1 MAFKTLSTL
10 ANEWSE
16 STYTVSEVSAH
27 LKEYLES
34 NPLLSDLTVVGE
46 VANHRKPGSGHH
58 YFTLRDERASLNCV
72 MFRSGRGGRFLQ
84 DGAQAIIRGRISMY
98 VARGDVQL
106 YADSVRPAGQGALQQ
121 AFEELKARLS
131 AEGLFDPGR
140 KRPLPEFPGRIAVIT
155 SPTGAVIQDIL
166 NVLSRRYPLV
176 EVVVIPSAVQGERA
190 APELV
195 GAFETLDS
203 ESDIDLVILA
213 RGGGSLEDLWSFN
226 EEQVA
231 RAIFAS
237 RIPVVSAIGHETDFT
252 IIDQVADMRAPTPS
266 AAAELVVPDRLALR
280 RELDDSLDRYGRAV
294 ASLIEARRTEI
305 SRRVRWLESGLPDA
319 GTWRRRVDD
328 LARIAGASMLG
339 RLALAKGQVE
349 SISLQLEALNPVAI
363 LNRGFS
369 VVQKATSNRKSGA
382 GQVVTKQDQVADGE
396 GLVITVADGV
406 IKATAGGEKAAKA
419 PVKKRRAVPQ
429 ESGMKRLL

>member
-1 MAFKTLSTL
+1 MAPTDLSTR
-10 ANEWSE
+10 ASEWGE
-16 STYTVSEVSAH
+16 SVYTVSEVSGH
-27 LKEYLES
+27 LKDYLES
-34 NPLLSDLTVVGE
+34 NPVLADLTVIGE

-72 MFRSGRGGRFLQ
+72 MFRSGRGGRYLQ
-84 DGAQAIIRGRISMY
+84 DGAQAVIRGRISMY

-106 YADSVRPAGQGALQQ
+106 YAESVRPAGQGALQQ

-213 RGGGSLEDLWSFN
+213 RGGGSLEDLWPFN

-237 RIPVVSAIGHETDFT
+237 RIPVVSAVGHETDVT
-252 IIDQVADMRAPTPS
+252 IADFVADVRAPTPS
-266 AAAELVVPDRLALR
+266 AAAELATPDVMDLAARLAGAVYSMESRLVRMLGEARTALEQDIDRLGMRVPDTKTPRQQIDVMLRSAGLA
-280 RELDDSLDRYGRAV
+280 V
-294 ASLIEARRTEI
+294 
-305 SRRVRWLESGLPDA
+305 RRVLEAKRADLHTLDVQLAALGPAKILGRGYAMVRSANGSVLTSVEGIDA
-319 GTWRRRVDD
+319 GD
-328 LARIAGASMLG
+328 LM
-339 RLALAKGQVE
+339 
-349 SISLQLEALNPVAI
+349 SITF
-363 LNRGFS
+363 G
-369 VVQKATSNRKSGA
+369 
-382 GQVVTKQDQVADGE
+382 DGE
-396 GLVITVADGV
+396 VDA
-406 IKATAGGEKAAKA
+406 EAK
-419 PVKKRRAVPQ
+419 VVRRN
-429 ESGMKRLL
+429 S

>member
-1 MAFKTLSTL
+1 MASKTLSTL

-16 STYTVSEVSAH
+16 SAYTVSEVSAH

-84 DGAQAIIRGRISMY
+84 DGAQAVIRGRISMY

-121 AFEELKARLS
+121 AFEELKARLN

-166 NVLSRRYPLV
+166 NVFSRRYPLV

-195 GAFETLDS
+195 GAFETLDF
-203 ESDIDLVILA
+203 ETGIDLVILA
-213 RGGGSLEDLWSFN
+213 RGGGSLEDLWPFN
-226 EEQVA
+226 EELVA

-237 RIPVVSAIGHETDFT
+237 RIPVVSAVGHETDVT
-252 IIDQVADMRAPTPS
+252 IADFVADVRAPTPS
-266 AAAELVVPDRLALR
+266 AAAEMATPNVMDLAARVAGDAYSMESRLVTQLR
-280 RELDDSLDRYGRAV
+280 D
-294 ASLIEARRTEI
+294 
-305 SRRVRWLESGLPDA
+305 
-319 GTWRRRVDD
+319 
-328 LARIAGASMLG
+328 ARIALEQHIDRLEMRVPDTKTPRQQIDSMLRSAGLAVG
-339 RLALAKGQVE
+339 RV
-349 SISLQLEALNPVAI
+349 LEAKRADLHTLEVQLAALGPAKI
-363 LNRGFS
+363 LGRGYAMVRS
-369 VVQKATSNRKSGA
+369 
-382 GQVVTKQDQVADGE
+382 
-396 GLVITVADGV
+396 
-406 IKATAGGEKAAKA
+406 
-419 PVKKRRAVPQ
+419 
-429 ESGMKRLL
+429 ESGSVLTGVEGIDPGDLMSITFSDGDVDAEAKVVRRNS

>member
-1 MAFKTLSTL
+1 MAPTDLSTR
-10 ANEWSE
+10 ASEWGE
-16 STYTVSEVSAH
+16 SVYTVSEVSGH
-27 LKEYLES
+27 LKDYLES
-34 NPLLSDLTVVGE
+34 NPVLADLTVIGE

-72 MFRSGRGGRFLQ
+72 MFRSGRGGRYLQ
-84 DGAQAIIRGRISMY
+84 DGAQAVVRGRISMY

-106 YADSVRPAGQGALQQ
+106 YAESVRPAGQGALQQ

-213 RGGGSLEDLWSFN
+213 RGGGSLEDLWPFN

-237 RIPVVSAIGHETDFT
+237 RIPVVSAVGHETDVT
-252 IIDQVADMRAPTPS
+252 IADFVADVRAPTPS
-266 AAAELVVPDRLALR
+266 AAAELATPDVMDLAARLAGAVYSMESRLVRMLGEARTALEQDIDRLGMRVPDTKTPRQQIDVMLRSAGLA
-280 RELDDSLDRYGRAV
+280 V
-294 ASLIEARRTEI
+294 
-305 SRRVRWLESGLPDA
+305 RRVLEAKRADLHTLDVQLAALGPAKILGRGYAMVRSANGSVLTSVEGIDA
-319 GTWRRRVDD
+319 GD
-328 LARIAGASMLG
+328 LM
-339 RLALAKGQVE
+339 
-349 SISLQLEALNPVAI
+349 SITF
-363 LNRGFS
+363 G
-369 VVQKATSNRKSGA
+369 
-382 GQVVTKQDQVADGE
+382 DGE
-396 GLVITVADGV
+396 VDA
-406 IKATAGGEKAAKA
+406 EAK
-419 PVKKRRAVPQ
+419 VVRRN
-429 ESGMKRLL
+429 S

>member
-1 MAFKTLSTL
+1 MAPTDLSTR
-10 ANEWSE
+10 ASEWGE
-16 STYTVSEVSAH
+16 SVYTVSEVSGH
-27 LKEYLES
+27 LKDYLES
-34 NPLLSDLTVVGE
+34 NPVLADLTVIGE

-72 MFRSGRGGRFLQ
+72 MFRSGRGGRYLQ
-84 DGAQAIIRGRISMY
+84 DGAQAVIRGRISMY

-106 YADSVRPAGQGALQQ
+106 YAESVRPAGQGALQQ

-237 RIPVVSAIGHETDFT
+237 RIPVVSAVGHETDVT
-252 IIDQVADMRAPTPS
+252 IADFVADVRAPTPS
-266 AAAELVVPDRLALR
+266 AAAELATPDVMDLAARLAGAVYSMESRLVRMLGEARTALEQDIDRLGMRVPDTKTPRQQIDVMLRSAGLA
-280 RELDDSLDRYGRAV
+280 V
-294 ASLIEARRTEI
+294 
-305 SRRVRWLESGLPDA
+305 RRVLEAKRADLHTLDVQLAALGPAKILGRGYAMVRSANGSVLTSVEGIDA
-319 GTWRRRVDD
+319 GD
-328 LARIAGASMLG
+328 LM
-339 RLALAKGQVE
+339 
-349 SISLQLEALNPVAI
+349 SITF
-363 LNRGFS
+363 G
-369 VVQKATSNRKSGA
+369 
-382 GQVVTKQDQVADGE
+382 DGE
-396 GLVITVADGV
+396 VDA
-406 IKATAGGEKAAKA
+406 EAK
-419 PVKKRRAVPQ
+419 VVRRN
-429 ESGMKRLL
+429 S

>member
-1 MAFKTLSTL
+1 MEPKTLSNP
-10 ANEWSE
+10 ADAWSE

-84 DGAQAIIRGRISMY
+84 DGAQAVIRGRISMY

-121 AFEELKARLS
+121 AFEELKARLN

-166 NVLSRRYPLV
+166 NVFSRRYPLV

-203 ESDIDLVILA
+203 ETSIDLVILA
-213 RGGGSLEDLWSFN
+213 RGGGSLEDLWPFN

-237 RIPVVSAIGHETDFT
+237 RIPVVSAVGHETDVT
-252 IIDQVADMRAPTPS
+252 IADFVADVRAPTPS
-266 AAAELVVPDRLALR
+266 AAAEMATPNVMDLAARVAGAAYSMESRLVTQLR
-280 RELDDSLDRYGRAV
+280 D
-294 ASLIEARRTEI
+294 
-305 SRRVRWLESGLPDA
+305 
-319 GTWRRRVDD
+319 
-328 LARIAGASMLG
+328 ARIALEQHIDRLEMRVPDTKTPRQQIDSMLRSAGLAVG
-339 RLALAKGQVE
+339 RV
-349 SISLQLEALNPVAI
+349 LEAKRADLHTLEVQLAALGPAKI
-363 LNRGFS
+363 LGRGYAMVRS
-369 VVQKATSNRKSGA
+369 
-382 GQVVTKQDQVADGE
+382 
-396 GLVITVADGV
+396 
-406 IKATAGGEKAAKA
+406 
-419 PVKKRRAVPQ
+419 
-429 ESGMKRLL
+429 ESGSVLTGVEGIDPGDLMSITFSDGDVDAEAKVVRRNS

>member
-1 MAFKTLSTL
+1 MAPTDLSTR
-10 ANEWSE
+10 ASEWGE
-16 STYTVSEVSAH
+16 SVYTVSEVSGH
-27 LKEYLES
+27 LKDYLES
-34 NPLLSDLTVVGE
+34 NPVLADLTVIGE

-72 MFRSGRGGRFLQ
+72 MFRSGRGGRYLQ
-84 DGAQAIIRGRISMY
+84 DGAQAVIRGRISMY

-106 YADSVRPAGQGALQQ
+106 YAESVRPAGQGALQQ

-131 AEGLFDPGR
+131 AEGLFDSGR

-237 RIPVVSAIGHETDFT
+237 RIPVVSAVGHETDVT
-252 IIDQVADMRAPTPS
+252 IADFVADVRAPTPS
-266 AAAELVVPDRLALR
+266 AAAELATPDVMDLAARLASAVYSMESRLVRMLGEARTALEQDIDRLGMRVPDTKTPRQQIDVMLRSAGLA
-280 RELDDSLDRYGRAV
+280 V
-294 ASLIEARRTEI
+294 
-305 SRRVRWLESGLPDA
+305 RRVLEAKRADLHTLDVQLAALGPAKILGRGYAMVRSANGSVLTSVEGIDA
-319 GTWRRRVDD
+319 GD
-328 LARIAGASMLG
+328 LM
-339 RLALAKGQVE
+339 
-349 SISLQLEALNPVAI
+349 SITF
-363 LNRGFS
+363 G
-369 VVQKATSNRKSGA
+369 
-382 GQVVTKQDQVADGE
+382 DGE
-396 GLVITVADGV
+396 VDA
-406 IKATAGGEKAAKA
+406 EAK
-419 PVKKRRAVPQ
+419 VVRRN
-429 ESGMKRLL
+429 S

>member
-1 MAFKTLSTL
+1 MAPTDLSTR
-10 ANEWSE
+10 ASEWGE
-16 STYTVSEVSAH
+16 SVYTVSEVSVH
-27 LKEYLES
+27 LKDYLES
-34 NPLLSDLTVVGE
+34 NPVLADLTVIGE

-72 MFRSGRGGRFLQ
+72 MFRSGRGGRYLQ
-84 DGAQAIIRGRISMY
+84 DGAQAVIRGRISMY

-106 YADSVRPAGQGALQQ
+106 YAESVRPAGQGALQQ

-237 RIPVVSAIGHETDFT
+237 RIPVVSAVGHETDVT
-252 IIDQVADMRAPTPS
+252 IADFVADVRAPTPS
-266 AAAELVVPDRLALR
+266 AAAELATPDVMDLAARLAGAVYSMESRLVRMLGEARTALEQDIDRLGMRVPDTKTPRQQIDVMLRSAGLA
-280 RELDDSLDRYGRAV
+280 V
-294 ASLIEARRTEI
+294 
-305 SRRVRWLESGLPDA
+305 RRVLEAKRADLHTLDVQLAALGPAKILGRGYAMVRSANGSVLTSVEGIDA
-319 GTWRRRVDD
+319 GD
-328 LARIAGASMLG
+328 LM
-339 RLALAKGQVE
+339 
-349 SISLQLEALNPVAI
+349 SITF
-363 LNRGFS
+363 G
-369 VVQKATSNRKSGA
+369 
-382 GQVVTKQDQVADGE
+382 DGE
-396 GLVITVADGV
+396 VDA
-406 IKATAGGEKAAKA
+406 EAK
-419 PVKKRRAVPQ
+419 VVRRN
-429 ESGMKRLL
+429 S

>member
-1 MAFKTLSTL
+1 MAPTDLSTR
-10 ANEWSE
+10 ASEWGE
-16 STYTVSEVSAH
+16 SVYTVSEVSGH
-27 LKEYLES
+27 LKDYLES
-34 NPLLSDLTVVGE
+34 NPVLADLTVIGE

-72 MFRSGRGGRFLQ
+72 MFRSGRGGRYLQ
-84 DGAQAIIRGRISMY
+84 DGAQAVVRGRISMY

-106 YADSVRPAGQGALQQ
+106 YAESVRPAGQGALQQ

-237 RIPVVSAIGHETDFT
+237 RIPVVSAVGHETDVT
-252 IIDQVADMRAPTPS
+252 IADFVADVRAPTPS
-266 AAAELVVPDRLALR
+266 AAAELATPDVMDLAARLAGAVYSMESRLVRMLGEARTALEQDIDRLGMRVPDTKTPRQQIDVMLRSAGLA
-280 RELDDSLDRYGRAV
+280 V
-294 ASLIEARRTEI
+294 
-305 SRRVRWLESGLPDA
+305 RRVLEAKRADLHTLDVQLAALGPAKILGRGYAMVRSANGSVLTSVEGIDA
-319 GTWRRRVDD
+319 GD
-328 LARIAGASMLG
+328 LM
-339 RLALAKGQVE
+339 
-349 SISLQLEALNPVAI
+349 SITF
-363 LNRGFS
+363 G
-369 VVQKATSNRKSGA
+369 
-382 GQVVTKQDQVADGE
+382 DGE
-396 GLVITVADGV
+396 VDA
-406 IKATAGGEKAAKA
+406 EAK
-419 PVKKRRAVPQ
+419 VVRRN
-429 ESGMKRLL
+429 S